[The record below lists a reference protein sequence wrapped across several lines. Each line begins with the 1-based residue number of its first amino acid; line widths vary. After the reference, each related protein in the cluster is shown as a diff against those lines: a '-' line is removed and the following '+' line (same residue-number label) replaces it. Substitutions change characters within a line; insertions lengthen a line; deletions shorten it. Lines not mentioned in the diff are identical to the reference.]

1 MIKFNELKKGDFVI
15 ANFDGDLKRGEI
27 DDIKAGAKQV
37 SINNGVQSFWFDAG
51 KGNLSPIEVNDNE
64 LTNLKFSKI
73 QNEDGSVKYMKGAFR
88 LQIPQANNFAKME
101 MWYRDERRIINEPIA
116 LHSLQNH
123 FYEMTKVHLNDTDFN

>member
-27 DDIKAGAKQV
+27 DDINASAKQV
-37 SINNGVQSFWFDAG
+37 SINNGVQSFWFDTG
-51 KGNLSPIEVNDNE
+51 KGNLSPIEINDNE
-64 LTNLKFSKI
+64 LTNLKFSKV

-88 LQIPQANNFAKME
+88 LQIPQTNSFAKME
-101 MWYRDERRIINEPIA
+101 MWYRDERRVINEPIA

-123 FYEMTKVHLNDTDFN
+123 FYEMTKVHLNEAPFD